1 MQLRRSDLWIAI
13 GISIA
18 LQLALVAGVLRWGG
32 VWAPAETE
40 RAVAQS
46 VVEPIQV
53 HVDGELRV
61 VYPPTDTPAPTVS
74 PLPATPT
81 VYTPPTPTPIVWPT
95 DTPAATAAP
104 TATPKPGA
112 TLLVDPRFDEMGVV
126 VNQRPTARY
135 KAIAAWCWFN
145 GDKATAPD
153 WAQKYMQMP
162 EAGADH
168 HVFGIVAGNIEPVTF
183 RLWWPTDFTLRD
195 TVGWVNVPIFDKC
208 WQPGSCAYNW
218 RVDAGDELLHI
229 GLWQGVH
236 TSYAIV
242 YVDAGTP

>member
-1 MQLRRSDLWIAI
+1 MKRLLILFVI
-13 GISIA
+13 I
-18 LQLALVAGVLRWGG
+18 LALLLSGCTP
-32 VWAPAETE
+32 APA
-40 RAVAQS
+40 AQGVVAQS
-46 VVEPIQV
+46 LTEPITVNV
-53 HVDGELRV
+53 HVHYPTSEPTAI
-61 VYPPTDTPAPTVS
+61 PPTSPATATPVPSST
-74 PLPATPT
+74 PLP
-81 VYTPPTPTPIVWPT
+81 PTPIVWPT
-95 DTPAATAAP
+95 DAP
-104 TATPKPGA
+104 TATA
-112 TLLVDPRFDEMGVV
+112 TPPRLPDLLIDDRFDAMGVV

-168 HVFGIVAGNIEPVTF
+168 NVFGIVAGNVEPVTF
-183 RLWWPTDFTLRD
+183 RLWWPDDYTLRD
-195 TVGWVNVPIFDKC
+195 TVGWINVPIFDKC

-218 RVDAGDELLHI
+218 RVDAGDELLRI

-242 YVDAGTP
+242 YVDIGPQ

>member
-1 MQLRRSDLWIAI
+1 MQVSKGDF
-13 GISIA
+13 A
-18 LQLALVAGVLRWGG
+18 LIVIVVVLLTALASYGAMSWLVP
-32 VWAPAETE
+32 APASMSPV
-40 RAVAQS
+40 AVAQAVS
-46 VVEPIQV
+46 EPINV

-61 VYPPTDTPAPTVS
+61 VYPPTDTPAPTMT

-81 VYTPPTPTPIVWPT
+81 VYVPPTPTPIVWPT
-95 DTPAATAAP
+95 ETPAATA
-104 TATPKPGA
+104 TPKPA
-112 TLLVDPRFDEMGVV
+112 PTLLVDPRFAEMGVV

-168 HVFGIVAGNIEPVTF
+168 NVFGIVAGNVEPVTF

-195 TVGWVNVPIFDKC
+195 TVGWINIPIFDKC
-208 WQPGSCAYNW
+208 WQQGSCAYNW

-242 YVDAGTP
+242 YVDIGPQ